1 MGFIPLKGF
10 MKDPFH
16 ISFSFVLSWNEVKVF
31 LHVLHA
37 YTLQPGVPLV
47 PSSLVEELAVIE
59 KGIGDSCGFITLLII
74 SSLAVLMVCSL
85 EPIKLYSVKI
95 FEMNEMLK
103 LNSI

>member
-1 MGFIPLKGF
+1 M
-10 MKDPFH
+10 
-16 ISFSFVLSWNEVKVF
+16 KVF

-85 EPIKLYSVKI
+85 EPIKLHSVKI